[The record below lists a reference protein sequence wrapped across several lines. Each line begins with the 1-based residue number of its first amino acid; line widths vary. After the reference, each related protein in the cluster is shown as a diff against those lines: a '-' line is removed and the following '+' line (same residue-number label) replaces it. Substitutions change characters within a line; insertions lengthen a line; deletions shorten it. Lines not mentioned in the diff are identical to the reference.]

1 MTLKIEVLVPEDE
14 VRNGAA
20 AQYLDAAVAALGFRR
35 SSAASK
41 TTLPEPRLEMLPDEP
56 SDGSGH
62 TVPAPEAEVA
72 PETPAPSPRRY
83 GEPEEGRKRRTKE
96 AMAVDK
102 EIEALAD
109 RYPGV
114 NLLAAPAVEMLEA
127 LASGSIPPEW
137 AVDGAPE
144 TPPNI
149 SAVPEN
155 RVDPADAA
163 QDAADE
169 AAEVEANRGPVTH
182 DDLRQAVG
190 EFSKKHGI
198 AAASKAVPNLIG
210 YAVADVP
217 EDELETAIAIVRE
230 ATEKFVADAPAP
242 EAAPTPPRTATKEE
256 AVEAALRYAD
266 KYDGNR
272 DFTDLAKVPALTED
286 LPRVLSAA
294 LGEGV
299 TGISKIPD
307 TPEAYGK
314 AAAAFEAATAENPF
328 NREAK

>member
-14 VRNGAA
+14 VRKGVAGM
-20 AQYLDAAVAALGFRR
+20 YLDAAVAALGFRR
-35 SSAASK
+35 DAAAAGL
-41 TTLPEPRLEMLPDEP
+41 TPLAEPVRVPETDA
-56 SDGSGH
+56 
-62 TVPAPEAEVA
+62 APESDEAETPQA
-72 PETPAPSPRRY
+72 ETPASPRLY
-83 GEPEEGRKRRTKE
+83 GEPEEGRKRRSKE

-102 EIEALAD
+102 EIETLAEV
-109 RYPGV
+109 YPDV
-114 NLLAAPAVEMLEA
+114 NLRAAPAVEMLEA
-127 LASGSIPPEW
+127 LSSGGIPPEW
-137 AVDGAPE
+137 AVGGAPDAA
-144 TPPNI
+144 PNI
-149 SAVPEN
+149 SARPEH

-169 AAEVEANRGPVTH
+169 AAEAEANRGPVTH

-190 EFSKKHGI
+190 EFTKKHGI
-198 AAASKAVPNLIG
+198 AAASKAIPNLIG

-217 EDELETAIAIVRE
+217 EDGLETAIAIVRE